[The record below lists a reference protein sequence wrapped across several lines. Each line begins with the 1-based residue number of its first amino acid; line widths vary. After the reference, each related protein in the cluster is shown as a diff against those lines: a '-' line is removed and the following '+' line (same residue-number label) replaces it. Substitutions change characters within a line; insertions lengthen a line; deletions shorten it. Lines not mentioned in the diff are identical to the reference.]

1 MFKKILFVL
10 FCITLGACGGG
21 SGAVKSGGEN
31 YVSVSST
38 SNSIVS
44 AESSSQASV
53 VSSVALSSSSI
64 SSSSAA
70 GELYGLYVSLHMGRS
85 DQLLGNAQREQ
96 QFINFVRDGGF
107 TYLIFYELEGLN
119 PTSAKAQQ
127 FASLVNRA
135 KLTAGVTQVGA
146 ALGDASEA
154 DTVVAYN
161 NNRPAS
167 ERIDVLNVEYEFWN
181 KPDRKT
187 AFATTIS
194 MLERFRAV
202 ASANQLMTE
211 IYIGWIEEAE
221 AAPLA
226 NVTDRILVHFYRPN
240 DVNIVNFG
248 IERLEWLSTASRKV
262 KIVPIFSNEGP
273 NNTNDLPFMGC
284 WLEKNPHQQAY
295 TSWKAQYDALDKPW
309 QANIEVV
316 GSTWFVYDKF
326 LDVGASTSGCTE

>member
-1 MFKKILFVL
+1 MLKKLVFVL
-10 FCITLGACGGG
+10 LSITLGACGGG
-21 SGAVKSGGEN
+21 SGAVKNNGEN
-31 YVSVSST
+31 YVSASST
-38 SNSIVS
+38 SAFTVS
-44 AESSSQASV
+44 SESSSQVPVA
-53 VSSVALSSSSI
+53 SSVAMSSSSV
-64 SSSSAA
+64 SSSEETAKI
-70 GELYGLYVSLHMGRS
+70 YGLYVSLHMGRN

-107 TYLIFYELEGLN
+107 TYLIFYELEGMN
-119 PTSAKAQQ
+119 PSSAKAQQ
-127 FASLVNRA
+127 FASLVSRA

-146 ALGDASEA
+146 ALGNASEA

-187 AFATTIS
+187 EFATTIS

-248 IERLEWLSTASRKV
+248 IERLEWLAAASRKV
-262 KIVPIFSNEGP
+262 KIAPIFSNEGP

-326 LDVGASTSGCTE
+326 LDVGTSTSGCTN